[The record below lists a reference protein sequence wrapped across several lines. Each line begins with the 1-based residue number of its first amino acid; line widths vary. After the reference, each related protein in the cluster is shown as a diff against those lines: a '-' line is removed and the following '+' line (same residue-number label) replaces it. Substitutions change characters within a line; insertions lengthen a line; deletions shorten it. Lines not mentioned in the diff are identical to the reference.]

1 MKSSKARSTISNRD
15 KPQLTTF
22 LQYRKLPLME
32 KQPHPVEG
40 ISDQMIVVPPSSL
53 QRDTL
58 VALAREFLLRQA
70 QNESEIADCSA
81 QSIERVIKALHR
93 SEAHITFDRHTESV
107 GVISAVE
114 FEALSKS
121 GNR

>member
-1 MKSSKARSTISNRD
+1 
-15 KPQLTTF
+15 
-22 LQYRKLPLME
+22 ME
-32 KQPHPVEG
+32 NQPHPAEG

-53 QRDTL
+53 QKDTL

-81 QSIERVIKALHR
+81 QSIKRVIEALDR
-93 SEAHITFDRHTESV
+93 SEAYITFDSHSESV

-114 FEALSKS
+114 FEILSKS